1 EMFVTG
7 QGGPRDHKEAL
18 RLYRKAARRGHVGAM
33 FAVGALLGGGHDIAP
48 DRNRAARWYRAAAER
63 GHGQAQLMLGRYFLN
78 GTAGVRDP
86 AEARSWLER
95 AAAQGLA
102 EASSF
107 LAELPPP
114 VPTDQASLQ
123 GTRI

>member
-1 EMFVTG
+1 
-7 QGGPRDHKEAL
+7 Q
-18 RLYRKAARRGHVGAM
+18 KAARRGHVGAM